1 LIKINKEGNTIILK
15 GHSEYEVIGKD
26 IVCSAVSTLVISTI
40 NAIKKI
46 GGDID
51 CEYIEDALTVEYK
64 SDDVTDKLIENMI
77 DMLKELKEQYP
88 ENIGGEF

>member
-1 LIKINKEGNTIILK
+1 MIKINKEGNTIILK

-51 CEYIEDALTVEYK
+51 YEYIEDALTVEYK

-88 ENIGGEF
+88 KNIGGDF

>member
-1 LIKINKEGNTIILK
+1 MIKINKEGNTIILK

-46 GGDID
+46 GGEVDY
-51 CEYIEDALTVEYK
+51 EYIEDALTVEYK

-88 ENIGGEF
+88 KNIGGDF

>member
-1 LIKINKEGNTIILK
+1 MIKINKEGNTIILK

-26 IVCSAVSTLVISTI
+26 IVCSAVSTLVVSTI

-46 GGDID
+46 GGEVDY
-51 CEYIEDALTVEYK
+51 EYIEDALTVEYK

-88 ENIGGEF
+88 KNIGGDF

>member
-51 CEYIEDALTVEYK
+51 YEYIEDALTVEYK
-64 SDDVTDKLIENMI
+64 SDDVTDKLIENML

>member
-1 LIKINKEGNTIILK
+1 MIKINKEGNTIILK

-51 CEYIEDALTVEYK
+51 YEYIEDALTVEYK

-88 ENIGGEF
+88 KNIGGEF

>member
-1 LIKINKEGNTIILK
+1 MIKINKEGNTIILK

-46 GGDID
+46 GGNID
-51 CEYIEDALTVEYK
+51 YEYIEDSLTVEYK

>member
-51 CEYIEDALTVEYK
+51 YEYIEDALTVEYK

>member
-1 LIKINKEGNTIILK
+1 MIKINKEGNTIILK

-51 CEYIEDALTVEYK
+51 YEYIEDALTVEYK

-88 ENIGGEF
+88 ENIGGDF

>member
-1 LIKINKEGNTIILK
+1 MIKINKEGNTIILK

-51 CEYIEDALTVEYK
+51 YEYIEDALTVEYK

>member
-1 LIKINKEGNTIILK
+1 MIKINKEGNTIILK

-46 GGDID
+46 GGNID
-51 CEYIEDALTVEYK
+51 YEYIEDALTVEYK

-88 ENIGGEF
+88 KNIGGEF